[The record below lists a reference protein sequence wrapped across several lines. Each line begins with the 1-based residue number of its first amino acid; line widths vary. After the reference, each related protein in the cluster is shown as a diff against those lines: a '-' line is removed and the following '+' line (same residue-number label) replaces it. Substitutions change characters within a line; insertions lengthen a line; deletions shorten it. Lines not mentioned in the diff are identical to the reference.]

1 MEILNSYGKI
11 EYSRMEDSVSSRIKF
26 AVLFFAILLLPI
38 YTFGSGGVQPPHFL
52 FLIFFISIIASGST
66 ILPKWIICFLLLVL
80 YVSVVEGF
88 YAFTTGNSR
97 GMVHGLYYSFNFLVV
112 LSVYGFLTSDRL
124 ANLKWALV
132 GATGIAL
139 LGVLTISSGTVVS
152 GGAGRAVGTFNNP
165 NQLGYFSVCIGSI
178 FFLLFRA
185 GYLHYLSCMLLV
197 GAATLLA
204 IFSLSKAAMIA
215 LSFMLAFQAAPK
227 KLTVKSFIFSAVF
240 LGIVGLSIS
249 YLLVG
254 GYLDEFRFYNRLAN
268 MQNESDSSLEVR
280 GYLAFLQ
287 GSDMQIIFGLGD
299 NTTKSILGYEVHSTF
314 MNVMTNYG
322 VIGLVLLLMFLS
334 NWVIAIWRSF
344 GFSAVCG
351 VCGPSMLYGI
361 THNGMRFTAFWIL
374 IALSFSLAYSCRKN
388 VNYR

>member
-1 MEILNSYGKI
+1 
-11 EYSRMEDSVSSRIKF
+11 
-26 AVLFFAILLLPI
+26 
-38 YTFGSGGVQPPHFL
+38 
-52 FLIFFISIIASGST
+52 
-66 ILPKWIICFLLLVL
+66 
-80 YVSVVEGF
+80 
-88 YAFTTGNSR
+88 
-97 GMVHGLYYSFNFLVV
+97 
-112 LSVYGFLTSDRL
+112 
-124 ANLKWALV
+124 
-132 GATGIAL
+132 
-139 LGVLTISSGTVVS
+139 
-152 GGAGRAVGTFNNP
+152 
-165 NQLGYFSVCIGSI
+165 
-178 FFLLFRA
+178 
-185 GYLHYLSCMLLV
+185 
-197 GAATLLA
+197 LLA